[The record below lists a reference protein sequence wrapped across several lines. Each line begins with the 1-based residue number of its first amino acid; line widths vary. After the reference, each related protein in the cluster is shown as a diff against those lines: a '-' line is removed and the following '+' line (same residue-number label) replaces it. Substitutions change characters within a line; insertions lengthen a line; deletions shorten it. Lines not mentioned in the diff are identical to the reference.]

1 MNFTIAI
8 CDDDAAMTHY
18 LGENIQIEFS
28 KQNRICTP
36 HLFTDPHKLMEQL
49 AVMAYHMVFLDM
61 DMPDITGF
69 DIAKEVVAH
78 HPQSLIVFVTS
89 HEELVYPSLQ
99 YRPFRFI
106 RKRFFSSEIQEV
118 VSSGITSL
126 EESGQLLEIRT
137 NGGPIY
143 LYKNEIV
150 YFESERNYL
159 MTVTETETYRSR
171 ESIGHKEKE
180 LKDSGFI
187 RIHSGY
193 LVNQRYIYAFE
204 SDQVK
209 LRSQTVPFLPL
220 SRHRRDR
227 AIEEFQK
234 YLR

>member
-99 YRPFRFI
+99 Y
-106 RKRFFSSEIQEV
+106 
-118 VSSGITSL
+118 
-126 EESGQLLEIRT
+126 
-137 NGGPIY
+137 
-143 LYKNEIV
+143 
-150 YFESERNYL
+150 
-159 MTVTETETYRSR
+159 
-171 ESIGHKEKE
+171 H
-180 LKDSGFI
+180 
-187 RIHSGY
+187 
-193 LVNQRYIYAFE
+193 
-204 SDQVK
+204 
-209 LRSQTVPFLPL
+209 PL
-220 SRHRRDR
+220 SLHSALLFQRNPGGGILRNHVAGGIRSASGDQDQWR
-227 AIEEFQK
+227 ADLSI
-234 YLR
+234 

>member
-1 MNFTIAI
+1 MNFSIAI
-8 CDDDAAMTHY
+8 CDDDAAMTQY

-49 AVMAYHMVFLDM
+49 AVVAYHMIFLDM

-69 DIAKEVVAH
+69 DIAKEVVEH

-89 HEELVYPSLQ
+89 HEELVFPSLQ
-99 YRPFRFI
+99 YHPFRFI
-106 RKRFFSSEIQEV
+106 RKRFFTSEIQEV
-118 VSSGITSL
+118 VSSGIRSL
-126 EESGQLLEIRT
+126 EESGQIIEIRT
-137 NGGPIY
+137 NGGSVY
-143 LYKNEIV
+143 LYKNEII

-159 MTVTETETYRSR
+159 MTVTETESYRSR

-209 LRSQTVPFLPL
+209 LRSQAVPFLPL
-220 SRHRRDR
+220 SRHRRDS

>member
-69 DIAKEVVAH
+69 DIAKEVVAR

-204 SDQVK
+204 SGSGQIAQSN
-209 LRSQTVPFLPL
+209 RPISAPEPAQ
-220 SRHRRDR
+220 
-227 AIEEFQK
+227 AG
-234 YLR
+234 